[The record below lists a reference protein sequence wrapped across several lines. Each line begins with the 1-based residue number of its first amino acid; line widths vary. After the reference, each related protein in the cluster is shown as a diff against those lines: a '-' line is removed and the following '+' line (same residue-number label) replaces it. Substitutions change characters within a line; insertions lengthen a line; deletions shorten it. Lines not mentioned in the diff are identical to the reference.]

1 MMGWGVGWLDAGN
14 PTRF

>member
-1 MMGWGVGWLDAGN
+1 MMEWGVGWLDAGN